1 MTRLSAVAGAAINGT
16 AANGIL
22 MLGNVLHAKEEFSK
36 LSDLGPVTHITSG
49 DRESFLERCRSGEF
63 NHIKAISR
71 TVDSV
76 AYTGRFDDELLS
88 QLPSSIKFVCHN
100 GAGYDQIDAKAARK
114 HGITVSNTPGYVNQA
129 TADIG
134 IFLLLGALRKA
145 WIPQKAIRNGEWQ
158 GQAPLGHDPLGKT
171 IGILGLGGIGTAFAE
186 RAMAFGFKIQYHNR
200 KPVECSKAKY
210 VSFDEL
216 LATSD
221 VISIHLPL
229 NDTTRHIISHKEFA
243 AMKPGAVIINTAR
256 GAIID
261 ENALVEALKSDKIW
275 SIGLDVFET
284 EPKVHPELLKDDRV
298 MLLPHI
304 GSATLETRKAME
316 IQVMDNI
323 DSAFQHDKLVNP
335 VN

>member
-1 MTRLSAVAGAAINGT
+1 M
-16 AANGIL
+16 
-22 MLGNVLHAKEEFSK
+22 
-36 LSDLGPVTHITSG
+36 
-49 DRESFLERCRSGEF
+49 
-63 NHIKAISR
+63 
-71 TVDSV
+71 
-76 AYTGRFDDELLS
+76 
-88 QLPSSIKFVCHN
+88 PSSIKFVCHN

-304 GSATLETRKAME
+304 GSATLETR
-316 IQVMDNI
+316 VCPLDP
-323 DSAFQHDKLVNP
+323 P
-335 VN
+335 VSYANKM